1 MFGHFVKN
9 TYFSAP
15 KSESINNLNH
25 IDMKIY
31 QTNEIKNIALLGSAG
46 SGKTTLAESML
57 FESGV
62 IKRRGSVEAKNTVSD
77 YFPVEQE
84 YGYSVF
90 STVFN
95 VEWNNKKLNIIDCPG
110 SDDFVGGAITALN
123 VTDQALVLI
132 NGQYGPEVG
141 TQNIFRYTEKL
152 SKPVI
157 FLVNQ
162 LDRENCDFDSILN
175 QMREIYGQKCVPVQY
190 PIETGPNFNAVI
202 DVLLMKKYS
211 WKPEG
216 GAPIIEEIP
225 EDQKE
230 KAMELHKALV
240 EAAAEND
247 EALMEKFFEEETLT
261 EDEMREGIRK
271 GLVTRSIFPVF
282 CVCGGRSMGVRRLM
296 EFLGNVVP
304 FVSDMPKV
312 HNTRGEEVAA
322 DSTAPTS
329 VYFFK
334 TSVEP
339 HIGEVSYFKVMSG
352 AIKNG
357 DDLSNADRG
366 SKERITALYVCAG
379 ANRQP
384 VDQLNAGDIG
394 CTVKLKDVKT
404 GNTLNAKDAE
414 NRFDFI
420 KYPNSKYSR
429 AVKAVNESDTEK
441 MMAALTKMR
450 QEDPTWV
457 VEQSKELKQIIV
469 HGQGEFHLRTLKW
482 RMENNEKIAIKYLEP
497 KIPYRETITKMARAD
512 YRHKKQSGGAGQFGE
527 VHLIVEPYAEG
538 MPDPTVYK
546 FNGQEFKMNIKGK
559 EEITLDWGG
568 KLVFINSVVG
578 GAIDMRFMPA
588 ILKGIMERMEQ
599 GPLTGSYARD
609 VRVIVYD
616 GKMHPVDSN
625 ELSFMLAAR
634 NAFSAAFKEAGPKVL
649 EPIYDLEVLVP
660 GDYMGD
666 VMSDL
671 QGRRAIIMGMDSEA
685 GYQKLSAKIPLKE
698 LSSYSIALSS
708 ITGGRA
714 SFTTSFSSY
723 ELVPNDIQQALIK
736 QHEEEMKD
744 ED

>member
-1 MFGHFVKN
+1 
-9 TYFSAP
+9 
-15 KSESINNLNH
+15 
-25 IDMKIY
+25 MKVY

-57 FESGV
+57 FEAGI
-62 IKRRGSVEAKNTVSD
+62 IKRRGTVEQKNTVSD

-90 STVFN
+90 STVFH

-123 VTDQALVLI
+123 VTDQAVILI

-141 TQNIFRYTEKL
+141 TQNAFRYTDKL
-152 SKPVI
+152 NKPVI
-157 FLVNQ
+157 FLINQ
-162 LDRENCDFDSILN
+162 LDREHCDFDSLLAN
-175 QMREIYGQKCVPVQY
+175 MKEIYGDKCVPVQY
-190 PIETGPNFNAVI
+190 PIATGPGFNAVI

-211 WKPEG
+211 WNPEG
-216 GAPIIEEIP
+216 GAPTIEDIP
-225 EDQKE
+225 AEEMDKAKE
-230 KAMELHKALV
+230 MHAALV
-240 EAAAEND
+240 EAAAAND
-247 EALMEKFFEEETLT
+247 DTLMEKFFESESLT

-271 GLVTRSIFPVF
+271 GLVTRSIFLVF
-282 CVCGGRSMGVRRLM
+282 CVCAGKDMGVRRLM

-304 FVSDMPKV
+304 FVSEMPKL
-312 HNTRGEEVAA
+312 HNTRGEEISP
-322 DSTAPTS
+322 DTAGPTS
-329 VYFFK
+329 IYFFK
-334 TSVEP
+334 TGMEP

-352 AIKNG
+352 TLKAG
-357 DDLSNADRG
+357 ADLQNADRG
-366 SKERITALYVCAG
+366 SKERIAQIYACAG
-379 ANRQP
+379 ANRIA
-384 VDQLNAGDIG
+384 VDEMHAGDIG

-404 GNTLNAKDAE
+404 GNTLNDKDTD

-420 KYPNSKYSR
+420 KYPNPKYSR
-429 AVKAVNESDTEK
+429 AVKAINEAETEK

-457 VEQSKELKQIIV
+457 VEQSKELRQIIV
-469 HGQGEFHLRTLKW
+469 RGQGEFHLRTLKW
-482 RMENNEKIAIKYLEP
+482 RMENNEKIKIEYIEP
-497 KIPYRETITKMARAD
+497 KIPYRETITKAARAD

-527 VHLIVEPYAEG
+527 VHMIVEPYADG
-538 MPDPTVYK
+538 MPAPTVFK
-546 FNGQEFKMNIKGK
+546 FGGQEYRINVKNQ
-559 EEITLDWGG
+559 EVVDLEWGG

-578 GAIDMRFMPA
+578 GAIDARFMPA
-588 ILKGIMERMEQ
+588 ILKGVMERMER

-634 NAFSAAFKEAGPKVL
+634 NAFSAAFREAGPKVL
-649 EPIYDLEVLVP
+649 EPIYDLEVYVP
-660 GDYMGD
+660 ADYMGD

-671 QGRRAIIMGMDSEA
+671 QGRRALIMGMDSEA

-698 LSSYSIALSS
+698 LSNYSIALSS

-714 SFTTSFSSY
+714 SFTTKFASY
-723 ELVPNDIQQALIK
+723 ELVPNEIQQQLIQ
-736 QHEEEMKD
+736 QHEAETKEE
-744 ED
+744 E

>member
-1 MFGHFVKN
+1 
-9 TYFSAP
+9 
-15 KSESINNLNH
+15 
-25 IDMKIY
+25 MKVY
-31 QTNEIKNIALLGSAG
+31 QTSEIKNIALIGSAG

-57 FESGV
+57 YEAGI

-90 STVFN
+90 STVFH

-123 VTDQALVLI
+123 VTDQAVVLI

-141 TQNIFRYTEKL
+141 TQNNFRYTEKL
-152 SKPVI
+152 KKPVI

-162 LDRENCDFDSILN
+162 LDSDKCDFDNIISTM
-175 QMREIYGQKCVPVQY
+175 QEIYGPKCVQIQY
-190 PIETGPNFNAVI
+190 PISTGPGFNSLI

-216 GAPIIEEIP
+216 GAPIIEDIP
-225 EDQKE
+225 AEEMD

-247 EALMEKFFEEETLT
+247 EGLMEKFFEEETLT
-261 EDEMREGIRK
+261 EDELREGIRK

-282 CVCGGRSMGVRRLM
+282 CVCAGKDMGVRRLM

-304 FVSDMPKV
+304 FVSEMPKV

-322 DSTAPTS
+322 DSDGPTS
-329 VYFFK
+329 LYFFK
-334 TSVEP
+334 TGMEP

-352 AIKNG
+352 KVKAG
-357 DDLSNADRG
+357 ADLSNADRG
-366 SKERITALYVCAG
+366 SKERVAQIYACAG
-379 ANRQP
+379 ANRLP
-384 VDQLNAGDIG
+384 VDELCAGDIG

-404 GNTLNAKDAE
+404 GNALNEKDCDWKY
-414 NRFDFI
+414 DFI

-429 AVKAVNESDTEK
+429 SIKAVNEQEMEK
-441 MMAALTKMR
+441 LMAALTKMR

-457 VEQSKELKQIIV
+457 VEQSKELRQTII

-482 RMENNEKIAIKYLEP
+482 RLENNEKIQVKYGEP
-497 KIPYRETITKMARAD
+497 KIPYRETITKQARAD

-527 VHLIVEPYAEG
+527 VHLIVEPYADG
-538 MPDPTVYK
+538 MPDPTVFK
-546 FNGQEFKMNIKGK
+546 FGGQEFRMNIKSR
-559 EEITLDWGG
+559 EEIDLEWGG
-568 KLVFINSVVG
+568 KLVFMNSVVG
-578 GAIDMRFMPA
+578 GAIDTRFMPA
-588 ILKGIMERMEQ
+588 ILKGIMERMER

-634 NAFSAAFKEAGPKVL
+634 NAFAAAFKEAGPKIL
-649 EPIYDLEVLVP
+649 EPIYDLEVYVP
-660 GDYMGD
+660 ADFMGD

-671 QGRRAIIMGMDSEA
+671 QGRRALIMGMDSEA
-685 GYQKLSAKIPLKE
+685 GYQKLQAKIPLKE
-698 LSSYSIALSS
+698 LSNYSIALSS

-714 SFTTSFSSY
+714 SFTTKFASY
-723 ELVPNDIQQALIK
+723 ELVPNDIQQQLI
-736 QHEEEMKD
+736 QEHEAEES
-744 ED
+744 EE

>member
-1 MFGHFVKN
+1 MRV
-9 TYFSAP
+9 
-15 KSESINNLNH
+15 
-25 IDMKIY
+25 Y

-57 FESGV
+57 FEAGI

-90 STVFN
+90 STVFH

-123 VTDQALVLI
+123 VTDQAVILI

-141 TQNIFRYTEKL
+141 TQNNFRYTEKL
-152 SKPVI
+152 KKPVI

-162 LDRENCDFDSILN
+162 LDSDKCDFDTIISN
-175 QMREIYGQKCVPVQY
+175 MQEIYGPKCVQIQY
-190 PIETGPNFNAVI
+190 PINTGAGFNSLI

-211 WKPEG
+211 WNPEG
-216 GAPIIEEIP
+216 GAPIIEDIP
-225 EDQKE
+225 AEEMD

-247 EALMEKFFEEETLT
+247 ETLMEKFFEEESLT
-261 EDEMREGIRK
+261 EDELREGIRK

-282 CVCGGRSMGVRRLM
+282 CVCAGKDMGVRRLM

-304 FVSDMPKV
+304 FVSEMPKV

-322 DSTAPTS
+322 EADGPTS
-329 VYFFK
+329 LYFFK
-334 TSVEP
+334 TGMEP

-352 AIKNG
+352 KIKAG
-357 DDLSNADRG
+357 ADLTNVDRG
-366 SKERITALYVCAG
+366 SKERLAQLYACAG
-379 ANRQP
+379 ANRIA
-384 VDQLNAGDIG
+384 VDELSAGDIG

-404 GNTLNAKDAE
+404 GNSLNEKDCDWKY
-414 NRFDFI
+414 DFI

-429 AVKAVNESDTEK
+429 AIKAINESETEK

-457 VEQSKELKQIIV
+457 VEMSKELRQTIV

-482 RMENNEKIAIKYLEP
+482 RMENNEKIQVKYEEP
-497 KIPYRETITKMARAD
+497 KIPYRETITKSARAD

-538 MPDPTVYK
+538 MPDPTVFK
-546 FNGQEFKMNIKGK
+546 FGGQEYRMNIKSR
-559 EEITLDWGG
+559 EEIDLEWGG
-568 KLVFINSVVG
+568 KLVFLNSVVG
-578 GAIDMRFMPA
+578 GAIDTRFLPA
-588 ILKGIMERMEQ
+588 ILKGVMERMER
-599 GPLTGSYARD
+599 GPLTGSYARN

-625 ELSFMLAAR
+625 ELSFMLAGR
-634 NAFSAAFKEAGPKVL
+634 NAFAEAFKEAGPKIL
-649 EPIYDLEVLVP
+649 EPIYDLEVYVP
-660 GDYMGD
+660 ADFMGD

-671 QGRRAIIMGMDSEA
+671 QGRRALIMGMDSEA
-685 GYQKLSAKIPLKE
+685 GYQKLQAKIPLKE
-698 LSSYSIALSS
+698 LSNYSISLSS

-714 SFTTSFSSY
+714 SFTTKFASY
-723 ELVPNDIQQALIK
+723 ELVPNDIQQQLIK
-736 QHEEEMKD
+736 EHEEEEK